1 MHLPTANDGLVHDT
15 AGGESI
21 AIELWSLPVATF
33 GSLGRDIPWPLV
45 IGKIELEDGRWVS
58 GFICQASGLEGARDN
73 TDSGSWRAYI
83 ERMR

>member
-58 GFICQASGLEGARDN
+58 GFICEASGLEGARDI
-73 TDSGSWRAYI
+73 TDSGSWRAFI
-83 ERMR
+83 ERTR